1 MQRDGWRAQAPGVL
15 SPLREGPGLLPLVIK
30 GRLRQRGAC
39 GLQNKGDCT
48 WGLSEALSWGLPEIQ
63 EKAPPLWTF
72 PLRAPSLLT
81 QTSVPA
87 SLGQL
92 HSQKGGTGPLLCASV
107 VGRLWEVS

>member
-63 EKAPPLWTF
+63 EKAPPPF
-72 PLRAPSLLT
+72 GPSLSELLPCSPRRLCLLPSGSST
-81 QTSVPA
+81 ARKVEPGPCCVPPWWA
-87 SLGQL
+87 G
-92 HSQKGGTGPLLCASV
+92 C
-107 VGRLWEVS
+107 GR